1 MKLSTLSLNSL
12 ICAIA
17 YACGVLARAQ
27 EECETEAFN
36 NLHEVCRNESA
47 FFVPAGSRN
56 NTLLYRVSELSCDTC
71 GKPLYDYLQCTDS
84 QPNVANVNAT
94 CARNENGDFCYR
106 TVFPLN
112 GTIDISSV
120 FQACSGT
127 IFSLTNASCSE
138 DCMNTLRSWTD
149 VAGCC
154 ITSVYGLV
162 NNTNVQLLLADRFWR
177 SCQVDRPGAC
187 PEAFQSSNSSSPGF
201 QSTGT
206 SPGFQSTGTSP
217 GFQSTGTSSPGFEA
231 TDASVQAA
239 IANSFIIC
247 MLAVAVSLAY

>member
-1 MKLSTLSLNSL
+1 MKLFTVSLL
-12 ICAIA
+12 CAIA

-36 NLHEVCRNESA
+36 NLPEVCMNES
-47 FFVPAGSRN
+47 FVPAGTRN
-56 NTLLYRVSELSCDTC
+56 NTVLYRVSELSCDTC
-71 GKPLYDYLQCTDS
+71 GKPLYDYLRCTDS
-84 QPNVANVNAT
+84 PNVANVNAT
-94 CARNENGDFCYR
+94 CTRNENGEFCYR
-106 TVFPLN
+106 TVYPLD

-138 DCMNTLRSWTD
+138 DCMNTLRSWTNA
-149 VAGCC
+149 AGCC

-187 PEAFQSSNSSSPGF
+187 PEAFQSSITPSPSTGTSSPGF

-217 GFQSTGTSSPGFEA
+217 GFEA
-231 TDASVQAA
+231 TGASVQAV
-239 IANSFIIC
+239 IANSVIIC
-247 MLAVAVSLAY
+247 MLATAVSLVY

>member
-1 MKLSTLSLNSL
+1 MKLSTVSL

-27 EECETEAFN
+27 QECETEAFN
-36 NLHEVCRNESA
+36 NLPEVCRNES
-47 FFVPAGSRN
+47 FVPAGTRN
-56 NTLLYRVSELSCDTC
+56 NTVLYQVSELSCDTC

-84 QPNVANVNAT
+84 PNVANVNAT
-94 CARNENGDFCYR
+94 CARNENGEFCYR
-106 TVFPLN
+106 TVYPLD

-120 FQACSGT
+120 FRACSGT

-162 NNTNVQLLLADRFWR
+162 NDTNVQLLLADRFWI
-177 SCQVDRPGAC
+177 SCQVDCPGAC
-187 PEAFQSSNSSSPGF
+187 PEAFQSS
-201 QSTGT
+201 ST
-206 SPGFQSTGTSP
+206 SSP

-231 TDASVQAA
+231 TDASIQAA
-239 IANSFIIC
+239 IANSVIIC
-247 MLAVAVSLAY
+247 MLATAVSLVY

>member
-1 MKLSTLSLNSL
+1 MKMKLSTVTLL
-12 ICAIA
+12 CAIA
-17 YACGVLARAQ
+17 YACGVLACAQ

-36 NLHEVCRNESA
+36 NLPEVCLNES
-47 FFVPAGSRN
+47 FIPAGTRN

-71 GKPLYDYLQCTDS
+71 GKPLYDYLRCTDS
-84 QPNVANVNAT
+84 PNVANVNAT
-94 CARNENGDFCYR
+94 CARNENGEFCYR
-106 TVFPLN
+106 TVYPLD

-149 VAGCC
+149 AAGCC

-162 NNTNVQLLLADRFWR
+162 NDTNIQLLLADRFWI

-187 PEAFQSSNSSSPGF
+187 PEAFQSTPSPG
-201 QSTGT
+201 
-206 SPGFQSTGTSP
+206 
-217 GFQSTGTSSPGFEA
+217 STGTSSPGFEA

-247 MLAVAVSLAY
+247 MLATAVSLIY